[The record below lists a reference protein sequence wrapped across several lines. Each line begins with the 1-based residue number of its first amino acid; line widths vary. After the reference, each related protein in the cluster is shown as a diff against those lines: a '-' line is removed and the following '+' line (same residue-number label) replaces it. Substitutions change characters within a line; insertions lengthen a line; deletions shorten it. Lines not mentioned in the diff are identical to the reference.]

1 METGTPL
8 QERPVGWRHPN
19 RNDNR
24 KRMVPLFF
32 YFISSSPSSFP
43 HLSLYSTPWQKI
55 GPLELL
61 AAPGSSSLSLVTRIH
76 GPSVNGVAVAVMRIF
91 PQLKKRKKKSL
102 GGWRTISPAATK
114 SERIDWS
121 RSKWKLGRKD
131 VVQYWWRLESQ
142 TREETFF
149 GWRVFSSSKPRVR
162 KTLTKPFLRMLD
174 NQWRRQAGSHAYC
187 PYVLTSH
194 LIDKI

>member
-24 KRMVPLFF
+24 KGCC
-32 YFISSSPSSFP
+32 
-43 HLSLYSTPWQKI
+43 H
-55 GPLELL
+55 
-61 AAPGSSSLSLVTRIH
+61 SSSLLFLLRLLPSPISLSTRLFDKRLAHSSSWQLLVVPPCLCHTHTRPICL
-76 GPSVNGVAVAVMRIF
+76 NGVAVAVMRIF
-91 PQLKKRKKKSL
+91 PPNLKKKKKEVSVD
-102 GGWRTISPAATK
+102 G
-114 SERIDWS
+114 ERYRQLRPRARELIDQEANENLVGNMWFNIDDDS
-121 RSKWKLGRKD
+121 NLKRERKL
-131 VVQYWWRLESQ
+131 
-142 TREETFF
+142 FF
-149 GWRVFSSSKPRVR
+149 GSRVR

-194 LIDKI
+194 LIDRI